1 MARKPRKA
9 RIDSAAEAVAVM
21 IKAARVIEPPA
32 HSPLDDDALPF
43 WDDIVEA
50 RAKAEWTGHDLS
62 CASDLANAMA
72 QLVTNRRTLRA
83 EGEVLH
89 NDKGTA
95 YARRLQKSSKTF
107 AEAYM
112 GPGGDG
118 NAKAPPQGVQQE
130 FGNKNHGPQPF
141 MRPAWDAGKAELL
154 DGIQDDLWAEI
165 DKAAQRAARKTAR
178 LAKKG

>member
-1 MARKPRKA
+1 MAEDA
-9 RIDSAAEAVAVM
+9 RRLAPDNPATDGNDLKGSIRVAT
-21 IKAARVIEPPA
+21 K
-32 HSPLDDDALPF
+32 LN
-43 WDDIVEA
+43 
-50 RAKAEWTGHDLS
+50 G
-62 CASDLANAMA
+62 
-72 QLVTNRRTLRA
+72 
-83 EGEVLH
+83 
-89 NDKGTA
+89 

-130 FGNKNHGPQPF
+130 FGNKNHSPQPF

-178 LAKKG
+178 LAKAGG

>member
-21 IKAARVIEPPA
+21 IKAAKVIEPPA

-50 RAKAEWTGHDLS
+50 RAKAEWSGHDLS

-72 QLVTNRRTLRA
+72 QLVFNRRALRA

-95 YARRLQKSSKTF
+95 YANPRVSVVHGLHAQIKAARQSLNIHGRAAGEARDVAGRRK
-107 AEAYM
+107 A
-112 GPGGDG
+112 
-118 NAKAPPQGVQQE
+118 AKAIEAANPLE
-130 FGNKNHGPQPF
+130 DEDLLA
-141 MRPAWDAGKAELL
+141 RP
-154 DGIQDDLWAEI
+154 
-165 DKAAQRAARKTAR
+165 TAFN
-178 LAKKG
+178 